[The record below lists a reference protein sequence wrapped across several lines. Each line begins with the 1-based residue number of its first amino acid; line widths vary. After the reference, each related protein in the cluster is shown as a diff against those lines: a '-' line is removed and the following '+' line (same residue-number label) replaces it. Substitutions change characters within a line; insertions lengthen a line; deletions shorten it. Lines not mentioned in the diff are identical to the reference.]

1 MTWRHGGDGVLV
13 IVALIA
19 LGRLIAFQLSCQVQ
33 PTEGCNCNCNCN
45 ISTKA
50 TTSTSKRHLTSARVP
65 CECLADESC
74 SSAAHSHCKV
84 IQEKKKKKLHYIS
97 ALTSWRCGVCVCVC
111 LCLRLQWI
119 CICIVHIFND
129 IALLYWF
136 YTPRKYLL
144 NHVANFI
151 VQLARAL
158 QLVLVTSICCRNRI
172 EFVENIIDFI
182 VN

>member
-97 ALTSWRCGVCVCVC
+97 ALTSWWCGVCVCVC
-111 LCLRLQWI
+111 VYVCGCNGYAYVLCT
-119 CICIVHIFND
+119 FSM
-129 IALLYWF
+129 
-136 YTPRKYLL
+136 
-144 NHVANFI
+144 
-151 VQLARAL
+151 
-158 QLVLVTSICCRNRI
+158 TSPCY
-172 EFVENIIDFI
+172 IDFI
-182 VN
+182 RLENIYSITSRIFNQISLFN